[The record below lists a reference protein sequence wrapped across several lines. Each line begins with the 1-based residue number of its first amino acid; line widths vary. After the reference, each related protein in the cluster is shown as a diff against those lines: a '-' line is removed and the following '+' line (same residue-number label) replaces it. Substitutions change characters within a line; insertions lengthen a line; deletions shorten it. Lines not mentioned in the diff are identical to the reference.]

1 MNILYLGR
9 SNTFLSDWHIKSLSK
24 IPSNLVI
31 ANTHPK
37 IMIKEMPEFYG
48 KIYNIYENRK
58 SFANIVR
65 NWIKFYPRFLL
76 NSYKWHPYDKETFR
90 ILTEIIR
97 DNKIDLVYGWWGSDI
112 FYELLIVSKVTPP
125 VKTVW
130 ISTSFPSGLFQYKH
144 FLEMLLAKKVI
155 NKLDGIAYG
164 SQIMQ
169 DYIEDNFNISNK
181 IKKTIFLQTTS
192 QNGFFKKQLPKLSE
206 NDGNFH
212 IVFLGRTDF
221 SRKIGRVKDDIRY
234 ILYDLKHEN
243 IVIHIANTSS
253 SIKTN
258 NIMFFESFSY
268 KQVCSGDLAT
278 FLTQFDAILVAFNYK
293 DIKYYERFDAGIPSR
308 MSSAI
313 SSGIPIIIPEGTMKA
328 CADFVIKNE
337 IGFTY
342 KNSEDLL
349 KKIKTENFEV
359 IKKNA
364 IKKVFDFTFEK
375 EFEKVK
381 KLLLE
386 I

>member
-9 SNTFLSDWHIKSLSK
+9 ANTFLSNWHIKSLSK
-24 IPSNLVI
+24 TPYNVVV
-31 ANTHPK
+31 ANIHPK
-37 IMIKEMPEFYG
+37 IIIKEIPEFYG
-48 KIYNIYENRK
+48 KIYNIYQNRK

-76 NSYKWHPYDKETFR
+76 NSHRWYPYDKETHR
-90 ILTEIIR
+90 ILTEIIS

-169 DYIEDNFNISNK
+169 DYIEDNFNIPNK
-181 IKKTIFLQTTS
+181 IKSTIFLQTTS
-192 QNGFFKKQLPKLSE
+192 QNSFFKRKLRKLSE
-206 NDGNFH
+206 KDGKFH

-221 SRKIGRVKDDIRY
+221 SRDIGSIKDDIRY
-234 ILYDLKHEN
+234 ILYDLQHEN

-253 SIKTN
+253 SIKSN
-258 NIMFFESFSY
+258 NIKFFECYSHE
-268 KQVCSGDLAT
+268 QVSSGELAT

-293 DIKYYERFDAGIPSR
+293 DIKYHERFDTGIPSR

-313 SSGIPIIIPEGTMKA
+313 SAGIPIIIPDGTMKA
-328 CADFVIKNE
+328 CADFVLKHK

-342 KNSEDLL
+342 KNVEDLL
-349 KKIKTENFEV
+349 KKVKTEEFET
-359 IKKNA
+359 IKNNA
-364 IKKVFDFTFEK
+364 LKKVFDHTFEN
-375 EFEKVK
+375 EFK
-381 KLLLE
+381 KLNKLILE